1 MKRFLAYSMTALGLL
16 VGAMTA
22 SASAETWRVGTECT
36 SYPFNFRQA
45 DGTYAGYD
53 VDVAREVGKRLGHEV
68 EIICQQWDGMI
79 PALLANKFDMIA
91 ASMAI
96 TEERKEKI
104 DFSSPYRTSVGR
116 FVGPKANKLQFFNA
130 DGSINPAGFSGARIG
145 LQRSTTYDRWL
156 QSKVPDADVMRYD
169 SVEALFLDLK
179 AGRVDAIMTNP
190 MKAYDAFL
198 KEPEGAGYEF
208 VGEEITDSAL
218 FGPGCGI
225 GLRKGSDEVRTQID
239 ATLAEM
245 KKDGALE
252 AISKKY
258 FPFAIY
264 PTN

>member
-1 MKRFLAYSMTALGLL
+1 MKKILTLCLTASSLL
-16 VGAMTA
+16 FGAMQI
-22 SASAETWRVGTECT
+22 SAHADTLRVGTECT
-36 SYPFNFRQA
+36 NYPFNYRQP
-45 DGTYAGYD
+45 DGVYAGYD
-53 VDVAREVGKRLGHEV
+53 VDVAREVGKRIGSEV
-68 EIICQQWDGMI
+68 EIVCQQWDGMI
-79 PALLANKFDMIA
+79 PALMANKFDMIA

-96 TEERKEKI
+96 TEERAQKI
-104 DFSSPYRTSVGR
+104 DFSTPYRTSIGR
-116 FVGPKANKLQFFNA
+116 FVAPKDSKAKFFND
-130 DGSINPAGFSGARIG
+130 DGSLNTDAFKNVRVG

-198 KEPEGAGYEF
+198 KLPEGAGF
-208 VGEEITDSAL
+208 DFSGPEISDHAL

-225 GLRKGSDEVRTQID
+225 GLRKGNEALLTKID
-239 ATLAEM
+239 VALTDM
-245 KKDGALE
+245 NKDGTLDK
-252 AISKKY
+252 ISKTY